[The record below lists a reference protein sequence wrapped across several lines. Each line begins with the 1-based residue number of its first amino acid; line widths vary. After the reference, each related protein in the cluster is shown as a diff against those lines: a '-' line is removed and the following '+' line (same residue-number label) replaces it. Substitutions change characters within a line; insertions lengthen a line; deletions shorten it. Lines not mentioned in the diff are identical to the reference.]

1 MLECSFKF
9 QILASKLIKNIKKF
23 TKNIYE
29 SIMMTHP
36 MTQDLK
42 KIEIKYW
49 SLCTIHDKKI
59 KGMNKT
65 LNYTA
70 FERKEEI

>member
-1 MLECSFKF
+1 
-9 QILASKLIKNIKKF
+9 LIKNIKKF

-36 MTQDLK
+36 MTQDSK
-42 KIEIKYW
+42 KVGTKYE
-49 SLCTIHDKKI
+49 SLCTIQDKKI
-59 KGMNKT
+59 KDMNKT
-65 LNYTA
+65 LNYTT

>member
-1 MLECSFKF
+1 
-9 QILASKLIKNIKKF
+9 
-23 TKNIYE
+23 
-29 SIMMTHP
+29 MMTHP
-36 MTQDLK
+36 MTQDSK
-42 KIEIKYW
+42 KIWIEYG

-65 LNYTA
+65 LNYTT